1 MKKIAIILSC
11 LITFLIFNEV
21 SFSQTDSSMQKW
33 IDYMTPGDMHEYLAK
48 AVGKWNVNATFWMA
62 PDTEPIVNNYTAN
75 GEMIFGGR
83 YLMLKQEGNMM
94 GMPFE
99 GMLIEGYDN
108 ATKMFNAVWIDNM
121 GTGIA
126 YSTGTIND
134 ELNQV
139 TFTGSMIDP
148 MTGEPS
154 NFRQTEKFNN
164 DGSVTVEFYSKI
176 DGVEFLNSR
185 IILTR

>member
-1 MKKIAIILSC
+1 
-11 LITFLIFNEV
+11 
-21 SFSQTDSSMQKW
+21 
-33 IDYMTPGDMHEYLAK
+33 
-48 AVGKWNVNATFWMA
+48 
-62 PDTEPIVNNYTAN
+62 
-75 GEMIFGGR
+75 
-83 YLMLKQEGNMM
+83 
-94 GMPFE
+94 
-99 GMLIEGYDN
+99 
-108 ATKMFNAVWIDNM
+108 MFNAVWIDNM